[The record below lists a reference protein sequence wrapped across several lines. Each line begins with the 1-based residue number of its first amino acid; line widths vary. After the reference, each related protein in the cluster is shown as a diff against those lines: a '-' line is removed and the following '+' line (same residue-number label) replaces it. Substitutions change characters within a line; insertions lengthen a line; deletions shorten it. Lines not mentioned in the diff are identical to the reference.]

1 MHGDPASR
9 QRSRRAIANIAT
21 LAIQDGCARLMPFC
35 KSIAVQ
41 VHRSALFPG
50 AMNQDNDSAN
60 KCEHRHR
67 QES

>member
-1 MHGDPASR
+1 M
-9 QRSRRAIANIAT
+9 ANIAT

-50 AMNQDNDSAN
+50 TMNQDNDPAN